1 MNPFVRMPKPSQ
13 PFGANS
19 MNELAMNPSSNSS
32 FAMTSHTFPVPDG
45 GELFYR
51 SWIPDHSVKQAIVL
65 MHRGHEHSGRMAELA
80 AALQMPETAVFA
92 WDQRGHG
99 ATPGKRGDAENLG
112 VVVRDLEAFFQ
123 HLDKSHGVSRE
134 DIVLVAHSVGAV
146 VAATWVHDYAPRLRG
161 LVLGTPAFEVKL
173 YVPFAVP
180 MLRLKEKLLPGGI
193 VKSYVKSRVLTHDPD
208 QQRAYDEDNAI
219 FREISVRVL
228 LDLFDTAKRV
238 VADAAAI
245 RVPTLVF
252 SASQDW
258 VVKSEPQRAFFER
271 LGSADKEFQVLHG
284 SYHAIFHEANREL
297 VFNKVRA
304 FATRLFESPPPRPAP
319 LLDADLRGH
328 TRTERDELAATRN
341 CLSARLNRLAFGTV
355 GRLSNGIALGWKAGF
370 DSGRTLDYVYQ
381 NRPSGRL
388 LLGWL
393 MDKSY
398 LDSPGWSGIRW
409 RGQRLQKVLAETL
422 ALASP
427 KPHLVDIA
435 CGGGRYVLQMLHDHL
450 GLEATATL
458 RDYQQPNLDTA
469 QATAEKLGLTEKVS
483 FSHADAFDRSSLAA
497 LEPRP
502 NVAVVS
508 GLYEL
513 FNANAP
519 VLESLRGLADALPSG
534 GRLVYTNQPWH
545 PQLKLIAH
553 VLTNREGKPWIMRR
567 RTQEEMD
574 DLIREAGFVKE
585 RQETDPAG
593 IFTISV
599 ARKL

>member
-1 MNPFVRMPKPSQ
+1 
-13 PFGANS
+13 
-19 MNELAMNPSSNSS
+19 
-32 FAMTSHTFPVPDG
+32 MTSNTFPAPDG
-45 GELFYR
+45 VELFYR
-51 SWIPDHSVKQAIVL
+51 AWTPEGQAKQAIVL
-65 MHRGHEHSGRMAELA
+65 MHRGHEHSGRMEELA
-80 AALQMPETAVFA
+80 AALQLPETAIFA

-99 ATPGKRGDAENLG
+99 ESPGRRGDAENLG
-112 VVVRDLEAFFQ
+112 VVIRDLEAFFQ
-123 HLDKSHGVSRE
+123 HIEKAHGIGRE

-146 VAATWVHDYAPRLRG
+146 VASAWVHDYAPRLRG

-173 YVPFAVP
+173 YVPMAIP

-193 VKSYVKSRVLTHDPD
+193 VKSYVKSRVLTHDPA
-208 QQRAYDEDNAI
+208 QQRAYNEDSAI

-245 RVPTLVF
+245 RVPALVF
-252 SASQDW
+252 SASNDW
-258 VVKSEPQRAFFER
+258 VVKTEPQQAFFER
-271 LGSADKEFQVLHG
+271 LGSGDKEFHVLHG

-304 FATRLFESPPPRPAP
+304 FASRLFQTPPPRPAP
-319 LLDADLRGH
+319 LLDADVRGH
-328 TRTERDELAATRN
+328 TRTERDELAASRG
-341 CLSARLNRLAFGTV
+341 CLSARLNRLAFGTL
-355 GRLSNGIALGWKAGF
+355 GRLSKGISLGWKAGF

-381 NRPSGRL
+381 NKPSGKL
-388 LLGWL
+388 IVGWF

-409 RGQRLQKVLAETL
+409 RGDKLQKVLAETL
-422 ALASP
+422 AQAGP

-435 CGGGRYVLQMLHDHL
+435 CGGGRYVLQMLHDHPE
-450 GLEATATL
+450 LEATATL

-469 QATAEKLGLTEKVS
+469 KATAEKLGLAERVS
-483 FSHADAFDRSSLAA
+483 LVRADAFDRASLAA
-497 LEPRP
+497 LNPAP
-502 NVAVVS
+502 QVAVVS

-519 VLESLRGLADALPSG
+519 VLESLRGLAAALPAG

-553 VLTNREGKPWIMRR
+553 VLTNREGNPWIMRR

-574 DLIREAGFVKE
+574 DLIREAGFAKE

-593 IFTISV
+593 IFTVSV